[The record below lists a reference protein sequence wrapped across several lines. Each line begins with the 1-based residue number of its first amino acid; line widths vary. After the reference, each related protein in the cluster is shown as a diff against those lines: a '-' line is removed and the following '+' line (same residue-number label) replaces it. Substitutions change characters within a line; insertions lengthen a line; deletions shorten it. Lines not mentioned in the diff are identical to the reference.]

1 MNAIPGPKSVFYF
14 FITPEFTMLAFTTA
28 LETLRLAN
36 QVLRRDRYAWRIVSA
51 DGKPVR
57 ASCGLQFDA
66 DLSLEEARVQ
76 TRTTTIQMVVVCSG
90 QNVERYANRNLTNWL
105 RECRKA
111 RIALGA
117 VCTGAYLLAQ
127 AGILNKRRCTI
138 HWENLAAF
146 SERFSHVQP
155 SPQIFAVDDEIYTCA
170 GGTSPLEMMLEIIG
184 REEGTGT
191 AAAICQLA
199 IVASIRDGFE
209 RQRLPYM
216 LPLGIDNPNLRV
228 LVEVMEKNVTDPIP
242 LTLVAARGGISRRQ
256 MERYFRDTFN
266 CSPGKYYM
274 RLRIERARSLLRQTK
289 MPVVE
294 IAVACG
300 FVSASHFSKIYRS
313 FEGISPHESRALR
326 KQWPYQAPQPST
338 SFLQAGKTAA
348 HAISFQSAN

>member
-1 MNAIPGPKSVFYF
+1 MNAVPGPKSVFYF
-14 FITPEFTMLAFTTA
+14 YITPEFTMLAFTTA

-36 QVLRRDRYAWRIVSA
+36 QVLGRDKYAWRIVSA

-57 ASCGLQFDA
+57 ASSGLQLGA
-66 DLSLEEARVQ
+66 DLSLDEARNQ
-76 TRTTTIQMVVVCSG
+76 TRTASARMVVVCAG
-90 QNVERYANRNLTNWL
+90 QDVARYTNRNLSSWL

-111 RIALGA
+111 RISLGA
-117 VCTGAYLLAQ
+117 VCTGAHLLAQ

-138 HWENLAAF
+138 HWENLASFA
-146 SERFSHVQP
+146 ERFSDVQP

-170 GGTSPLEMMLEIIG
+170 GGTAPLEMMLEIIA

-199 IVASIRDGFE
+199 IVASLRDGSE

-216 LPLGIDNPNLRV
+216 LPLGVNNANLRT
-228 LVEVMEKNVTDPIP
+228 LVEVMEENVADPFP
-242 LTLVAARGGISRRQ
+242 LTVVAARAGISRRQ

-274 RLRIERARSLLRQTK
+274 RLRIERARSLLRQTT

-300 FVSASHFSKIYRS
+300 FVSASHFSKMYRF
-313 FEGISPHESRALR
+313 FEGTSPHESRALR
-326 KQWPYQAPQPST
+326 KQWPEQASSPSKPLPQ
-338 SFLQAGKTAA
+338 ARKTAPLTPIA
-348 HAISFQSAN
+348 A

>member
-1 MNAIPGPKSVFYF
+1 MNTVLGPKSVFYF
-14 FITPEFTMLAFTTA
+14 YITPEFTMLAFTTA

-36 QVLRRDRYAWRIVSA
+36 QVLGHDKYGWRIVSA
-51 DGKPVR
+51 DGRPVR
-57 ASCGLQFDA
+57 ASCGLQLGA
-66 DLSLEEARVQ
+66 DLSLDEARSQ
-76 TRTTTIQMVVVCSG
+76 TRAASARMVIVCAG
-90 QNVERYANRNLTNWL
+90 QDVERYANRSLASWL
-105 RECRKA
+105 RECRKT
-111 RIALGA
+111 RIPLGA

-127 AGILNKRRCTI
+127 AGILDKRRCTI

-146 SERFSHVQP
+146 SERFSNVQP
-155 SPQIFAVDDEIYTCA
+155 SPQIYAVDDDIYTCA
-170 GGTSPLEMMLEIIG
+170 GGTSPLEMMLEIVG

-199 IVASIRDGFE
+199 IVASLRDGSE

-228 LVEVMEKNVTDPIP
+228 LVEVMEENVADPIP

-274 RLRIERARSLLRQTK
+274 RLRIERARSLLRQTT

-294 IAVACG
+294 IAIACG
-300 FVSASHFSKIYRS
+300 FVSASHFSKMYRS
-313 FEGISPHESRALR
+313 LEGTSPHGSRARR
-326 KQWPYQAPQPST
+326 KQWPETVPGSSKPFPLEGTST
-338 SFLQAGKTAA
+338 THSPLAA
-348 HAISFQSAN
+348 

>member
-1 MNAIPGPKSVFYF
+1 MNAVPGPKSVFYF
-14 FITPEFTMLAFTTA
+14 YLTPEFTMLAFTTA

-36 QVLRRDRYAWRIVSA
+36 QVLGHDKYAWRIVSA

-57 ASCGLQFDA
+57 ASCGLQLGA
-66 DLSLEEARVQ
+66 DLSLDDARSQ
-76 TRTTTIQMVVVCSG
+76 TRATSARMVMVCAG
-90 QNVERYANRNLTNWL
+90 QDVERYANRSLASWL
-105 RECRKA
+105 RECRKT
-111 RIALGA
+111 RIPLGA

-127 AGILNKRRCTI
+127 AGILDKRRCTI

-146 SERFSHVQP
+146 SERFSNVQP
-155 SPQIFAVDDEIYTCA
+155 SLQIYAVDDDIYTCA

-199 IVASIRDGFE
+199 IVASLRDGSE

-228 LVEVMEKNVTDPIP
+228 LVEVMEENVADPIP

-274 RLRIERARSLLRQTK
+274 RLRIERARSLLRQTT

-294 IAVACG
+294 IAIACG
-300 FVSASHFSKIYRS
+300 FVSASHFSKMYRS
-313 FEGISPHESRALR
+313 FEGTSPHESRARR
-326 KQWPYQAPQPST
+326 KQWPETVSSSSK
-338 SFLQAGKTAA
+338 SFPLAGKSTAHSPLA
-348 HAISFQSAN
+348 A

>member
-1 MNAIPGPKSVFYF
+1 MNATVAGPKSVFYF
-14 FITPEFTMLAFTTA
+14 YITPEFTMLAFTTA

-36 QVLRRDRYAWRIVSA
+36 QVLGREKYAWQMVSA

-57 ASCGLQFDA
+57 ASCGLQLGA
-66 DLSLEEARVQ
+66 DLSLDEARAR
-76 TRTTTIQMVVVCSG
+76 TRASSARMVVVCSG
-90 QNVERYANRNLTNWL
+90 QDVERYASRSLASWL

-117 VCTGAYLLAQ
+117 VCTGAHLLAH
-127 AGILNKRRCTI
+127 AGILNERRCTI

-146 SERFSHVQP
+146 SERFSNVQP

-184 REEGTGT
+184 REDGTGT

-199 IVASIRDGFE
+199 IVASLRDGSE

-228 LVEVMEKNVTDPIP
+228 LVEVMEENVADPIP
-242 LTLVAARGGISRRQ
+242 LALVAARGGISRRQ

-274 RLRIERARSLLRQTK
+274 RLRIERARSLLRQTT
-289 MPVVE
+289 MPVIE

-300 FVSASHFSKIYRS
+300 FVSASHFSKMYRN
-313 FEGISPHESRALR
+313 FEGTSPHESRARR
-326 KQWPYQAPQPST
+326 KQWPAHVPNPSKP
-338 SFLQAGKTAA
+338 FRQAGKNAPHSPLAA
-348 HAISFQSAN
+348 